1 MWSHKIVLTADGDA
15 PGAADAQGMFRR
27 SHTPLVA
34 ATAALVI
41 AAPAV
46 AAVDGGKTRTGVRNP
61 AAMLTPS
68 AITAPSTINAL
79 ESGVLAEVNGYRRSH
94 GLVPLRLS
102 SRLTAAAGAHS
113 RAMATK
119 GFFAHESADGTA
131 FWKRVQ
137 RYYPSRR
144 FRTWSVGETLLW
156 SSPGVDPGGAL
167 RMWVNSPP
175 HRRVLLNGRWR
186 EVGLSA
192 VHVKVAPGVFNGLEV
207 TVVTADFGVRR

>member
-1 MWSHKIVLTADGDA
+1 MWSHKIVLTADGGA
-15 PGAADAQGMFRR
+15 PGAADAQAMFRR
-27 SHTPLVA
+27 SHTPLA
-34 ATAALVI
+34 AALAALVI
-41 AAPAV
+41 AAPA
-46 AAVDGGKTRTGVRNP
+46 AGAVDGGKTRTGVRNP
-61 AAMLTPS
+61 S
-68 AITAPSTINAL
+68 ALLRPSTINAL
-79 ESGVLAEVNGYRRSH
+79 ESGVLAEVNSYRRSH

-156 SSPGVDPGGAL
+156 SSPGVDAAGAL